1 MKPAYQLKVDSSRIP
16 SSTPGVF
23 PAGEREDLFKTVDTR
38 VFLEVP
44 AEASAQ
50 FKLLAKQ

>member
-1 MKPAYQLKVDSSRIP
+1 LKVDSSRIP